1 MSSKTYLA
9 LGDPSNPSSGV
20 LELDL
25 VVFRE
30 KGEQTRYLSITFSQK
45 DEKGEPASVSI
56 NLNEES
62 FNSIREYFKN
72 LDWNS

>member
-1 MSSKTYLA
+1 MASKTYLS
-9 LGDPSNPSSGV
+9 LGDPANPKSGM

-30 KGEQTRYLSITFSQK
+30 KGEQTRYLSVTFSQK
-45 DEKGEPASVSI
+45 DGDNEPASVSI

>member
-1 MSSKTYLA
+1 MGSTTYMC
-9 LGDPSNPSSGV
+9 LGNKENPDAGI

-30 KGEQTRYLSITFSQK
+30 KGEQTRYLSISFAQP
-45 DEKGEPASVSI
+45 DEKGNMKSVSI

-62 FNSIREYFKN
+62 FQNVKKFFEQ
-72 LDWNS
+72 LDWQS